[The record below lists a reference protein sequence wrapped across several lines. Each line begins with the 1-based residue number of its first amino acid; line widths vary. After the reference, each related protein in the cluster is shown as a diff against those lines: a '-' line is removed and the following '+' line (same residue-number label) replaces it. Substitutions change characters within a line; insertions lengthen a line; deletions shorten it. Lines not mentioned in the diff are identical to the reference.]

1 MTAWWP
7 PDGDDEY
14 VRDGGARDEGVLG
27 LDRVRHRR
35 LSGPLSA
42 MATRS
47 GVSPNVVTLA
57 SLAVGLAAARRLA
70 GEGAGCPFWPW
81 SST

>member
-1 MTAWWP
+1 MT
-7 PDGDDEY
+7 GTS
-14 VRDGGARDEGVLG
+14 GTEGHVMRQCW

-57 SLAVGLAAARRLA
+57 GLAVGLAAARRLA